1 MSAGQAAQL
10 QKSMFGKTA
19 DQMRD
24 EALAKRM
31 SSKQNDSQ
39 SSQGGSSGSSGG
51 GGGGGGP
58 KNALYTFAD
67 HNSGSKYPSWKDG
80 KPNLLTYLDALDSS
94 SPIVGS
100 QFELVW
106 SRWPRTIF
114 FAKNITVPGIEV
126 NTLEINHAG
135 FVIPIPTHVAYGTNE
150 ITMTILAD
158 KEGFH
163 YYDMRN
169 MVLQSAHPF
178 VAGDTKS
185 MIGSFENI
193 SDEDILDI
201 RLRNSPE
208 DVTHHHWI
216 IHNFH
221 PIRIGDVELSHD
233 SSNFVEF
240 ELAGNFTHI
249 DYDCGYNDGPNPFKP
264 SGDSSGG
271 SGGEDNNGDPEDGFG
286 PTDDEGGEGGGGDQ
300 NGEQG
305 DEGMDN
311 TEQGD
316 DLPEDWEY
324 MNENDKKAYNMMK
337 DGMSAEEAQNAI
349 KEELKQSDPSLSEDD
364 LEAQSLAAVQN
375 ATAAQN
381 TQENKAAPPNN
392 VDTKLNESEQGQFQQ
407 EFSNSQPAPPESSSS
422 QPEQPS
428 QPQPE

>member
-249 DYDCGYNDGPNPFKP
+249 KVSQFLFSRCQIHMVLSIDTLYQRRNQPYLILCRAKTREYSEPVPVYTINLT
-264 SGDSSGG
+264 
-271 SGGEDNNGDPEDGFG
+271 EGF
-286 PTDDEGGEGGGGDQ
+286 Q
-300 NGEQG
+300 NRQTGIF
-305 DEGMDN
+305 N
-311 TEQGD
+311 C
-316 DLPEDWEY
+316 
-324 MNENDKKAYNMMK
+324 
-337 DGMSAEEAQNAI
+337 SI
-349 KEELKQSDPSLSEDD
+349 S
-364 LEAQSLAAVQN
+364 
-375 ATAAQN
+375 
-381 TQENKAAPPNN
+381 
-392 VDTKLNESEQGQFQQ
+392 
-407 EFSNSQPAPPESSSS
+407 
-422 QPEQPS
+422 
-428 QPQPE
+428 